1 MMKLSG
7 WKHRLEAFAATR
19 RKAVETQS
27 SHRRE
32 GAGRH
37 KNTPGPPVNGENI
50 SLDVPFYRTLS
61 TRLGNPAKNKSA
73 GFPHFHRAGG
83 GFISSLKNKNE
94 PENKFQ
100 LTDLG
105 QFKHDKNASVA
116 SLRS

>member
-1 MMKLSG
+1 MKS
-7 WKHRLEAFAATR
+7 
-19 RKAVETQS
+19 AVEM
-27 SHRRE
+27 
-32 GAGRH
+32 
-37 KNTPGPPVNGENI
+37 TPPGKRGKLKSEFP
-50 SLDVPFYRTLS
+50 TLS
-61 TRLGNPAKNKSA
+61 TGLGNPAKNKSA

-116 SLRS
+116 LLRS

>member
-1 MMKLSG
+1 MSKFQILAENEKKS
-7 WKHRLEAFAATR
+7 R
-19 RKAVETQS
+19 
-27 SHRRE
+27 RRE
-32 GAGRH
+32 SRGGDKRTVRVAALRAQRDEERRG
-37 KNTPGPPVNGENI
+37 N
-50 SLDVPFYRTLS
+50 DVKRGKLKKRVSHSFHRAWKS
-61 TRLGNPAKNKSA
+61 GKNKSA